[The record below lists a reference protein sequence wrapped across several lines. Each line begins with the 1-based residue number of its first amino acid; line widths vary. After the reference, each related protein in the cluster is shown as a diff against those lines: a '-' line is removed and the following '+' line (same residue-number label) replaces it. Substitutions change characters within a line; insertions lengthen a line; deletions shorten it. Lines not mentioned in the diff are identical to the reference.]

1 MNNKISLAKEVAW
14 ASQNMPRTLRQVAAL
29 PDLSGVRL
37 ACCMHLDMKMIP
49 LVQGILDKGAQV
61 FLTTCNPTTVQ
72 DDVVAW
78 LVERGAEACAWRNMS
93 DADWQQSWEKAIA
106 WQPTHL
112 CEMGADITTLLHQRG
127 EFGNIVAGL
136 EATGSGVNR
145 LGDIQ
150 PGYPIFN
157 WDDLPVKEGLHNRHM
172 VGLTAWHTFFQT
184 THLTLH
190 EKKVLV
196 IGYGL
201 VGQGVAAAAKAF
213 GGQVMVAEIDPAR
226 RLQAAYDGWHVVDL
240 QEAIA
245 SADVV
250 ATATGGKNVVNRQAL
265 DRAKAGV
272 FILNVGH
279 VAEEIDGDYLRQY
292 PQEEVMPY
300 INAYRM
306 ADKTVYLL
314 ANGSMLNLTAGFGDS
329 LNAFDVTLAVMA
341 SGIRHIVTDGM
352 RAPAKVY
359 LLPRRSGSRPC
370 KPGASPPS
378 RDDALHHQDDGAL
391 SGNTILLCASVPIWL
406 YITLAASSR
415 CIASAAPLPSPRR
428 MSISRYGR
436 RPSASRAICAP
447 FSADR
452 CEGIR

>member
-1 MNNKISLAKEVAW
+1 MNNKIKLEKEIAW
-14 ASQNMPRTLRQVAAL
+14 ASQNMPRTLRQVVL
-29 PDLSGVRL
+29 E
-37 ACCMHLDMKMIP
+37 
-49 LVQGILDKGAQV
+49 KGAKV

-78 LVERGAEACAWRNMS
+78 LVERGAEACAWRDMS

-136 EATGSGVNR
+136 EATGSGVSR
-145 LGDIQ
+145 LGDIH

-226 RLQAAYDGWHVVDL
+226 RLQAAYDGWHVVEL

-250 ATATGGKNVVNRQAL
+250 ATATGGKKVVNRQAL
-265 DRAKAGV
+265 DKSK
-272 FILNVGH
+272 
-279 VAEEIDGDYLRQY
+279 D
-292 PQEEVMPY
+292 
-300 INAYRM
+300 NAYRM
-306 ADKTVYLL
+306 GDKTVYLM

-341 SGIRHIVTDGM
+341 SGIQHIVTDGM
-352 RAPAKVY
+352 TAPADVY
-359 LLPRRSGSRPC
+359 LLPQSVWQ
-370 KPGASPPS
+370 K
-378 RDDALHHQDDGAL
+378 AL
-391 SGNTILLCASVPIWL
+391 
-406 YITLAASSR
+406 
-415 CIASAAPLPSPRR
+415 
-428 MSISRYGR
+428 
-436 RPSASRAICAP
+436 
-447 FSADR
+447 
-452 CEGIR
+452 

>member
-201 VGQGVAAAAKAF
+201 VGQGVAAAAKSF
-213 GGQVMVAEIDPAR
+213 WRSGDGGGDRSCPPSAGGLR
-226 RLQAAYDGWHVVDL
+226 RLAR
-240 QEAIA
+240 
-245 SADVV
+245 
-250 ATATGGKNVVNRQAL
+250 GGPPGGYRL
-265 DRAKAGV
+265 GGRGGHGDR
-272 FILNVGH
+272 
-279 VAEEIDGDYLRQY
+279 R
-292 PQEEVMPY
+292 
-300 INAYRM
+300 
-306 ADKTVYLL
+306 
-314 ANGSMLNLTAGFGDS
+314 
-329 LNAFDVTLAVMA
+329 
-341 SGIRHIVTDGM
+341 
-352 RAPAKVY
+352 
-359 LLPRRSGSRPC
+359 
-370 KPGASPPS
+370 
-378 RDDALHHQDDGAL
+378 
-391 SGNTILLCASVPIWL
+391 
-406 YITLAASSR
+406 
-415 CIASAAPLPSPRR
+415 
-428 MSISRYGR
+428 
-436 RPSASRAICAP
+436 
-447 FSADR
+447 
-452 CEGIR
+452 

>member
-1 MNNKISLAKEVAW
+1 M
-14 ASQNMPRTLRQVAAL
+14 
-29 PDLSGVRL
+29 
-37 ACCMHLDMKMIP
+37 
-49 LVQGILDKGAQV
+49 
-61 FLTTCNPTTVQ
+61 
-72 DDVVAW
+72 AW

-279 VAEEIDGDYLRQY
+279 VAEEIDGEYLRQY

-306 ADKTVYLL
+306 ADKTVYLM

-341 SGIRHIVTDGM
+341 SGIGHIVSDGM
-352 RAPAKVY
+352 RAPAQVY
-359 LLPRRSGSRPC
+359 LLPQ
-370 KPGASPPS
+370 AVWQQ
-378 RDDALHHQDDGAL
+378 AL
-391 SGNTILLCASVPIWL
+391 
-406 YITLAASSR
+406 
-415 CIASAAPLPSPRR
+415 
-428 MSISRYGR
+428 
-436 RPSASRAICAP
+436 
-447 FSADR
+447 
-452 CEGIR
+452 

>member
-1 MNNKISLAKEVAW
+1 
-14 ASQNMPRTLRQVAAL
+14 
-29 PDLSGVRL
+29 
-37 ACCMHLDMKMIP
+37 
-49 LVQGILDKGAQV
+49 
-61 FLTTCNPTTVQ
+61 
-72 DDVVAW
+72 
-78 LVERGAEACAWRNMS
+78 
-93 DADWQQSWEKAIA
+93 
-106 WQPTHL
+106 
-112 CEMGADITTLLHQRG
+112 
-127 EFGNIVAGL
+127 
-136 EATGSGVNR
+136 
-145 LGDIQ
+145 
-150 PGYPIFN
+150 
-157 WDDLPVKEGLHNRHM
+157 M

-201 VGQGVAAAAKAF
+201 VGQGVAAAAKSF
-213 GGQVMVAEIDPAR
+213 GGQVMVAEIESCPPSAGGLR
-226 RLQAAYDGWHVVDL
+226 RLARGGP

-341 SGIRHIVTDGM
+341 SGIRHIVTEGM

-359 LLPRRSGSRPC
+359 LLPQ
-370 KPGASPPS
+370 AVWQQ
-378 RDDALHHQDDGAL
+378 AL
-391 SGNTILLCASVPIWL
+391 
-406 YITLAASSR
+406 
-415 CIASAAPLPSPRR
+415 
-428 MSISRYGR
+428 
-436 RPSASRAICAP
+436 
-447 FSADR
+447 
-452 CEGIR
+452 

>member
-1 MNNKISLAKEVAW
+1 MNNKTNLTKEVAW

-29 PDLSGVRL
+29 PDLSEVRL

-49 LVQGILDKGAQV
+49 LVQGLLEKGAKV

-72 DDVVAW
+72 DEVVSW

-106 WQPTHL
+106 WEPTHL

-127 EFGNIVAGL
+127 EFGNVVAGL

-145 LGDIQ
+145 LGDIR

-240 QEAIA
+240 QDAIA

-250 ATATGGKNVVNRQAL
+250 ATATGGKKVVNSLAL
-265 DRAKAGV
+265 DSAKDGV

-279 VAEEIDGDYLRQY
+279 VAEEIDCEHLRQF
-292 PQEEVMPY
+292 PHEEVMPY
-300 INAYRM
+300 INAYQMPGKTIYLM
-306 ADKTVYLL
+306 AD
-314 ANGSMLNLTAGFGDS
+314 GSMLNLTAGFGDS

-352 RAPAKVY
+352 QAKADVY
-359 LLPRRSGSRPC
+359 LLPQSVWQQ
-370 KPGASPPS
+370 
-378 RDDALHHQDDGAL
+378 AL
-391 SGNTILLCASVPIWL
+391 
-406 YITLAASSR
+406 
-415 CIASAAPLPSPRR
+415 
-428 MSISRYGR
+428 
-436 RPSASRAICAP
+436 
-447 FSADR
+447 
-452 CEGIR
+452 

>member
-150 PGYPIFN
+150 PGYP
-157 WDDLPVKEGLHNRHM
+157 
-172 VGLTAWHTFFQT
+172 
-184 THLTLH
+184 
-190 EKKVLV
+190 
-196 IGYGL
+196 
-201 VGQGVAAAAKAF
+201 
-213 GGQVMVAEIDPAR
+213 
-226 RLQAAYDGWHVVDL
+226 
-240 QEAIA
+240 
-245 SADVV
+245 VV

-341 SGIRHIVTDGM
+341 SGIRHIVTEGM

-359 LLPRRSGSRPC
+359 LLPQ
-370 KPGASPPS
+370 AVWQQ
-378 RDDALHHQDDGAL
+378 AL
-391 SGNTILLCASVPIWL
+391 
-406 YITLAASSR
+406 
-415 CIASAAPLPSPRR
+415 
-428 MSISRYGR
+428 
-436 RPSASRAICAP
+436 
-447 FSADR
+447 
-452 CEGIR
+452 

>member
-1 MNNKISLAKEVAW
+1 MGNIVQRAQGCEFSRGLIESLFCQGDTLLRTEGHNPVNNKISLAKEVAW

-265 DRAKAGV
+265 ERAKAGV

-279 VAEEIDGDYLRQY
+279 VAEEIDGEYLRQY

-306 ADKTVYLL
+306 ADKTIYLL

-341 SGIRHIVTDGM
+341 SGIRHIVSDGM
-352 RAPAKVY
+352 RAPAQVY
-359 LLPRRSGSRPC
+359 LLPQ
-370 KPGASPPS
+370 AVWQQ
-378 RDDALHHQDDGAL
+378 AL
-391 SGNTILLCASVPIWL
+391 
-406 YITLAASSR
+406 
-415 CIASAAPLPSPRR
+415 
-428 MSISRYGR
+428 
-436 RPSASRAICAP
+436 
-447 FSADR
+447 
-452 CEGIR
+452 

>member
-201 VGQGVAAAAKAF
+201 VGQASRRRQKLWRSGD
-213 GGQVMVAEIDPAR
+213 GGGDRSCPPSAGGLR
-226 RLQAAYDGWHVVDL
+226 RLAR
-240 QEAIA
+240 
-245 SADVV
+245 
-250 ATATGGKNVVNRQAL
+250 GGPPGGYRL
-265 DRAKAGV
+265 GGRGGHSDR
-272 FILNVGH
+272 
-279 VAEEIDGDYLRQY
+279 R
-292 PQEEVMPY
+292 
-300 INAYRM
+300 
-306 ADKTVYLL
+306 
-314 ANGSMLNLTAGFGDS
+314 
-329 LNAFDVTLAVMA
+329 
-341 SGIRHIVTDGM
+341 
-352 RAPAKVY
+352 
-359 LLPRRSGSRPC
+359 
-370 KPGASPPS
+370 
-378 RDDALHHQDDGAL
+378 
-391 SGNTILLCASVPIWL
+391 
-406 YITLAASSR
+406 
-415 CIASAAPLPSPRR
+415 
-428 MSISRYGR
+428 
-436 RPSASRAICAP
+436 
-447 FSADR
+447 
-452 CEGIR
+452 